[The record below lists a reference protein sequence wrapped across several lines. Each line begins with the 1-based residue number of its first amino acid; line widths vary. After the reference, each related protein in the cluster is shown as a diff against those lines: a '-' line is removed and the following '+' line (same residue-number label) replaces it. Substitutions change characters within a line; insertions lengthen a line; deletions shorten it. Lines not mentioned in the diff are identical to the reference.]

1 MTPGPPQDS
10 SGCSSASQEP
20 SPLWAQD
27 NEPLT
32 HVSPSLSQALDF
44 HKVASRG
51 NQIKSF
57 LGRMEA
63 VKRLDKLN
71 ENLHIMQI
79 QQGQIKKKKLVNKI
93 SA

>member
-1 MTPGPPQDS
+1 MTPGPLQDS

-27 NEPLT
+27 SEPLT
-32 HVSPSLSQALDF
+32 HLSPSLSQALDF

-57 LGRMEA
+57 LGRTEA
-63 VKRLDKLN
+63 LKRLEKLN
-71 ENLHIMQI
+71 ENLHIVQI
-79 QQGQIKKKKLVNKI
+79 QQGQIKKKKI
-93 SA
+93 G

>member
-1 MTPGPPQDS
+1 
-10 SGCSSASQEP
+10 
-20 SPLWAQD
+20 
-27 NEPLT
+27 
-32 HVSPSLSQALDF
+32 
-44 HKVASRG
+44 
-51 NQIKSF
+51 
-57 LGRMEA
+57 MEA